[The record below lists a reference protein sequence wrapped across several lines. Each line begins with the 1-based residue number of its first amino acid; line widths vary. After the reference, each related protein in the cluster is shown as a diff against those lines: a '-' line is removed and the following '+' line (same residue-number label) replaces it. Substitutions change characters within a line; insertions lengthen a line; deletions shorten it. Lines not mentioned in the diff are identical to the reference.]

1 MSALILNLEAIEAAL
16 CSKTLGRCAS
26 QANELWEE
34 IDSTN
39 SRALALARESPAVD
53 GNSIENE
60 HEQDK
65 KNHGFFIL
73 ARKQNLGR
81 GRLGRQ
87 WQSPKDAGIAFSL
100 LLRPRL
106 PAEHLG
112 LVTIAAGAAAACA
125 IEKELG
131 LKIGLK
137 WVNDLVYEGRKL
149 GGILA
154 EMSGG
159 ALVIGIGLNLRFKEE
174 EIPEELKGKI
184 EWLER
189 LNLAP
194 VNPNSLVATLLG
206 ELERVWL
213 LLQDGQTESI
223 LRLWRHYAVTLGE
236 EIIAS
241 SGTVSYKGKALDI
254 DNDGALIIETAEGK
268 CHRLHAGEIS
278 IRKADGSYG

>member
-1 MSALILNLEAIEAAL
+1 MSAFILNLETIEAAL
-16 CSKTLGRCAS
+16 NTKSLGRCTS
-26 QANELWEE
+26 QPNELWEE

-39 SRALALARESPAVD
+39 SRALTLARESPAKV
-53 GNSIENE
+53 GNNNDQKYEN
-60 HEQDK
+60 D
-65 KNHGFFIL
+65 GFFIL

-106 PAEHLG
+106 SAEHLG
-112 LVTIAAGAAAACA
+112 LITIAAGVAAACA

-174 EIPEELKGKI
+174 EIPEDLKGKI

-194 VNPNSLVATLLG
+194 VNPNSLVATLVG
-206 ELERVWL
+206 ELERVWHL
-213 LLQDGQTESI
+213 LKDGQTENI
-223 LRLWRHYAVTLGE
+223 CRLWRDYSVTLGE

-254 DNDGALIIETAEGK
+254 DKDGALIIETTEGN